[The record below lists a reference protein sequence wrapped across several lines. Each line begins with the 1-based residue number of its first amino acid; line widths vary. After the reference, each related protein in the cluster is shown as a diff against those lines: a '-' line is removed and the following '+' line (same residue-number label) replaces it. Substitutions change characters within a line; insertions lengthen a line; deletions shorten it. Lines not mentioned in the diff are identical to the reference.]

1 MRTLPSAEINGF
13 TMPYIETGDTGGIP
27 LILIH
32 GLTDSMRSYEPVLAE
47 LPDAIHAF
55 AITQRGHGDA
65 GRPADGYGA
74 LDLARDVVAFM
85 DAAGIERAVVAGHS
99 HGATI
104 ARRVAAD
111 YPDRVLGCVLAG
123 AFSPLREQPG
133 LRALLDEFRELGDA
147 VGPAYAGDWQ
157 ESTLANPVPEAF
169 LEMVVAETCKAPVR
183 VWTAA
188 MQGLLDER
196 REPQPP
202 IAAPTL
208 LAWGEHDAMVSRGD
222 QDDLLGAIPGSRLIV
237 YQGAGH
243 ALHWEQPAR
252 FAADVAAFAE
262 TA

>member
-133 LRALLDEFRELGDA
+133 LRALLDEFRELG
-147 VGPAYAGDWQ
+147 
-157 ESTLANPVPEAF
+157 VP
-169 LEMVVAETCKAPVR
+169 
-183 VWTAA
+183 
-188 MQGLLDER
+188 GR
-196 REPQPP
+196 RPR
-202 IAAPTL
+202 A
-208 LAWGEHDAMVSRGD
+208 S
-222 QDDLLGAIPGSRLIV
+222 LGAARAVRRRRRGVRRDRLTRAGPGARCGRPAGASQRTSTSMRVLSSGSRN
-237 YQGAGH
+237 QHSGGTG
-243 ALHWEQPAR
+243 PP
-252 FAADVAAFAE
+252 
-262 TA
+262 